1 MGRVTQKERVLDYMD
16 EFGSISALEAFRDLG
31 IMQLSARLVE
41 LEKEGHRFN
50 KKQES
55 ALNRYGERIYYT
67 RYSIAK

>member
-1 MGRVTQKERVLDYMD
+1 MKKTQKERILDYID

-31 IMQLSARLVE
+31 VSQLSARLVE
-41 LEKEGHRFN
+41 MEKDGIVFH

-55 ALNRYGERIYYT
+55 ALNRFGEKVYYT